1 MKQAFSLIEITIVLG
16 ILGIIGVISGFSLLK
31 IYQHHTPIQKN
42 IKHQLQTQNVLLQV
56 KKILQNS
63 IQPSLMLDTQESL
76 SSSPLNL
83 KNKTLIFYPKIRE
96 KISIGS
102 YSIPCLHG
110 FFDPKTLQINA
121 HLSLEFLTIHR
132 DSTASLNQKCTSYTH
147 SLEALFVLQNFTAP
161 KDFYSQEYKAKILHL
176 DATSMQST
184 IPIFLQTHK
193 NANLSLLPKIYFLS
207 QPSMLHFND
216 SLSLVT
222 KDKTYLLAKNLDS
235 FYLSQNDLGII
246 LKLCTNHQ
254 NQKICIEDFIAKETL

>member
-1 MKQAFSLIEITIVLG
+1 M
-16 ILGIIGVISGFSLLK
+16 
-31 IYQHHTPIQKN
+31 
-42 IKHQLQTQNVLLQV
+42 
-56 KKILQNS
+56 
-63 IQPSLMLDTQESL
+63 
-76 SSSPLNL
+76 
-83 KNKTLIFYPKIRE
+83 
-96 KISIGS
+96 
-102 YSIPCLHG
+102 HG

-184 IPIFLQTHK
+184 IPIFLQIHK